1 MFQRSRRRVPAA
13 CEPQH
18 FVVYLPRMKQ
28 YVVDQLRYHDYLKLK
43 GFLDQRY
50 GEAAMGAV
58 YWLPLDPDVLAPIQ
72 SEHLEC
78 QPHVAAVELGE
89 TRLSMELLVRTRS
102 RIRCKCI
109 AYATQEQRNWLIRRV
124 DDMLEQLGISI

>member
-1 MFQRSRRRVPAA
+1 
-13 CEPQH
+13 
-18 FVVYLPRMKQ
+18 MKQ
-28 YVVDQLRYHDYLKLK
+28 YVVDQLRYPDYVKLK

-124 DDMLEQLGISI
+124 DDMLEQLGISV

>member
-1 MFQRSRRRVPAA
+1 
-13 CEPQH
+13 
-18 FVVYLPRMKQ
+18 
-28 YVVDQLRYHDYLKLK
+28 
-43 GFLDQRY
+43 
-50 GEAAMGAV
+50 MGAV

-124 DDMLEQLGISI
+124 DDMLEQLGISV